1 MFNTRAT
8 RAVPGMPVKMV
19 VTVDGRNAR
28 LATPKL
34 PPMPMA
40 SDRRQRQMCIRDRPM
55 PIASAMARMVV
66 FLSVKSPMLITR
78 SPDADI

>member
-19 VTVDGRNAR
+19 VTVDGQKCQVSHSEIAADANSQRNGQDGCVS
-28 LATPKL
+28 LCK
-34 PPMPMA
+34 
-40 SDRRQRQMCIRDRPM
+40 
-55 PIASAMARMVV
+55 IAHADN
-66 FLSVKSPMLITR
+66 P

>member
-34 PPMPMA
+34 PPMP
-40 SDRRQRQMCIRDRPM
+40 
-55 PIASAMARMVV
+55 IASAMARMVV
-66 FLSVKSPMLITR
+66 FLYVKSPMLITR